1 MGGLS
6 SPPPGRVDLQE
17 TEAVTGNETR
27 RQFLEYFHQ
36 RGHRIVRSSSLV
48 PADDP
53 TLLFTNA
60 GMNQFKDV
68 FLGREKRDYL
78 RATTSQKC
86 VRAGGKHNDFENV
99 GKTDRHHTFFEMLGN
114 FSFGDYFKSE
124 AIRLAWK
131 LVTGVYGLDP
141 EQLWIT
147 VYRDDDEAHRI
158 WNREVGV
165 GSDRI
170 FRLGEK
176 DNFWAM
182 GDTGPCGPCSE
193 IHFDQGPADC
203 EAGYTKC
210 SFPCECGRFV
220 EIWNL
225 VFMEFDRQSSG
236 KLVPLPKPSVDTGM
250 GLERM
255 TAVLQ
260 GKRSNYDTDL
270 LKPLTRY
277 AAEIAGRDYGSDKAA
292 DVSMRVIADH
302 ARATAFLVS
311 DGVVPSNDGRGYVL
325 RKIMRRAIRHGRL
338 IGIEDEFLHRMGDR
352 VADLMQDAYPEL
364 VSTRDYVSRVVR
376 HEEQRF
382 SSTLRI
388 ALDQLSDVLARLEP
402 SGSHRGRLPGEV
414 MFKFYDTYGLPL
426 DLMQEIA
433 DENGLILDQEGFDR
447 RLTAQRERGR
457 ASWKETATAAGSAPP
472 PTAEKTRFLGYT
484 RLGADQST
492 VMGILVEGTQT
503 DSLPAGKAGEVFL
516 DQTPFYAETG
526 GQVGDTGVLQGAE
539 AEAVVQDTYPA
550 PPGYSAHRVRCARG
564 GLRVGDRVEARVDGR
579 RRDSIR
585 KNHTATHLL
594 HAALRQ
600 LVGFHVKQSGSL
612 VAPDRLRFDFT
623 HYAALSPEDL
633 IEVEDLV
640 NRKVMDNLSVTTLV
654 QDLNQ
659 AVSEGAMAL
668 FGEKYGEQ
676 VRVVSVNGFSKEL
689 CGGTHVSRTGDI
701 GLFKIVSESGIA
713 AGVRRIEAITGA
725 GALRRFREDE
735 ALLSQLEGLFKGTR
749 PELAG
754 SVRRVQASVRSLE
767 KELQETRYRLARD
780 RVGQLLHSAR
790 SVNDVKVLTSVVDR
804 LDKAA
809 LRNLADELRSRIGRG
824 VVVLATADSVKVS
837 LVAAITSDLTPRL
850 HAGRMVKE
858 IAAVV
863 GGGGGGRPDLAE
875 AGGRDPSKLN
885 LALAAVAGYVE
896 KHVQGSET

>member
-1 MGGLS
+1 MGGLINPS
-6 SPPPGRVDLQE
+6 AGKVDVQE
-17 TEAVTGNETR
+17 TEVVTGNETR
-27 RQFLEYFHQ
+27 RQFLEFFHQ

-68 FLGREKRDYL
+68 FLGREARDYL
-78 RATTSQKC
+78 RATTAQKC

-124 AIRLAWK
+124 AIPLAWE
-131 LVTGVYGLDP
+131 LVTEVYGLDP

-158 WNREVGV
+158 WNRGVGV
-165 GSDRI
+165 GSHRI

-193 IHFDQGPADC
+193 IHFDQGPAAGC

-277 AAEIAGRDYGSDKAA
+277 AAEISGRDYGSHKAA

-338 IGIEDEFLHRMGDR
+338 IGIEDEFLHRMADR

-364 VSTRDYVSRVVR
+364 ASTREYVSRVVL

-388 ALDQLSDVLARLEP
+388 ALDQLSDVLDRLEP
-402 SGSHRGRLPGEV
+402 SGSRQDRLPGEV

-433 DENGLILDQEGFDR
+433 DENGLILDEEGFNR

-484 RLGADQST
+484 QLETEEAIIRS
-492 VMGILVEGTQT
+492 ILIQGKQT
-503 DSLPAGKAGEVFL
+503 TLLPAGKVGEVFL
-516 DQTPFYAETG
+516 DRTPFYAETG
-526 GQVGDTGVLQGAE
+526 GQVGDAGVLQGGE
-539 AEAVVQDTYPA
+539 TQGVVQDTYPA
-550 PPGYSAHRVRCARG
+550 PPGYSAHLVRCARG
-564 GLRVGDRVEARVDGR
+564 ALQVGDRVEARVDGT

-633 IEVEDLV
+633 IEIEDLV
-640 NRKVMDNLSVTTLV
+640 NRKVMENLPVSTLV

-701 GLFKIVSESGIA
+701 GLFKIVGESGIA
-713 AGVRRIEAITGA
+713 AGVRRIEAITGT

-735 ALLSQLEGLFKGTR
+735 ELLGQLEGLSKGTR
-749 PELAG
+749 PELVG
-754 SVRRVQASVRSLE
+754 SVRRYQASIRSLE
-767 KELQETRYRLARD
+767 KELQEMRYRLAQD

-790 SVNDVKVLTSVVDR
+790 SVHGVKVLTSVVDR
-804 LDKAA
+804 LDNAS
-809 LRNLADELRSRIGRG
+809 LRNLADELKSRIGRG
-824 VVVLATADSVKVS
+824 VVVLATSGSGKVS
-837 LVAAITSDLTPRL
+837 LVAAITSDLTSRL

-858 IAAVV
+858 IASMV

-875 AGGRDPSKLN
+875 AGGRDPSKLP
-885 LALAAVAGYVE
+885 LALEAVAAYVE
-896 KHVQGSET
+896 KHVQGVG

>member
-1 MGGLS
+1 M
-6 SPPPGRVDLQE
+6 
-17 TEAVTGNETR
+17 TGTETR
-27 RQFLEYFHQ
+27 RKFLEFFQQ
-36 RGHRIVRSSSLV
+36 RGHRIVKSSSLV
-48 PADDP
+48 PAGDP

-99 GKTDRHHTFFEMLGN
+99 GKTARHHTFFEMLGN

-124 AIRLAWK
+124 AIPLAWE
-131 LVTGVYGLDP
+131 LVTEVYGLKP

-147 VYRDDDEAHRI
+147 VYRDDDDAHRI
-158 WNREVGV
+158 WNREIRIPA
-165 GSDRI
+165 DRI

-193 IHFDQGPADC
+193 IHFDQGPAGS
-203 EAGYTKC
+203 EAGHTQC

-236 KLVPLPKPSVDTGM
+236 QLVPLPKPSVDTGM

-260 GKRSNYDTDL
+260 GKYSNYDTDL
-270 LKPLTRY
+270 LKPLTQF
-277 AAEIAGRDYGSDKAA
+277 AAEIAGRDYGDDRAA

-311 DGVVPSNDGRGYVL
+311 DGVVPDNDGRGYVL
-325 RKIMRRAIRHGRL
+325 RKIMRRGIRHGRL
-338 IGIEDEFLHRMGDR
+338 IGIQDEFLHRMADR

-364 VSTRDYVSRVVR
+364 ASTRDYVSRVVR

-388 ALDQLSDVLARLEP
+388 ALDHLGDVLTRLEP
-402 SGSHRGRLPGEV
+402 SGGRPGRLPGDV

-433 DENGLILDQEGFDR
+433 DENGLILDEEGFNR

-472 PTAEKTRFLGYT
+472 PTAKKTRFLGYT
-484 RLGADQST
+484 RLGTDQST
-492 VMGILVEGTQT
+492 VTGILIEGKQT
-503 DSLPAGKAGEVFL
+503 DWLQAGEVGEIFL

-550 PPGYSAHRVRCARG
+550 PPGYSAHRVRCAG
-564 GLRVGDRVEARVDGR
+564 GALRVGERVEAKVDPI

-594 HAALRQ
+594 HAALHR
-600 LVGFHVKQSGSL
+600 LVGFHVKQAGSL

-633 IEVEDLV
+633 IEIEDLV

-654 QDLNQ
+654 QELSQ

-668 FGEKYGEQ
+668 FGEKYGER
-676 VRVVSVNGFSKEL
+676 VRVVSVDGFSKEL

-713 AGVRRIEAITGA
+713 AGVRRIEAITGT

-749 PELAG
+749 PELVG
-754 SVRRVQASVRSLE
+754 SVRKYQASIRSLE
-767 KELQETRYRLARD
+767 KELQAMRYRLAQD
-780 RVGQLLHSAR
+780 RTGQLLHTAKN
-790 SVNDVKVLTSVVDR
+790 VNDIKVLTSVVDQ
-804 LDKAA
+804 LDNAS
-809 LRNLADELRSRIGRG
+809 LRNLADELKSRIGRG
-824 VVVLATADSVKVS
+824 VVVLATSGSGKVS

-858 IAAVV
+858 IASVV

-875 AGGRDPSKLN
+875 AGGRDPSKLP
-885 LALAAVAGYVE
+885 LALEAVADYVE
-896 KHVQGSET
+896 RHVQGAG

>member
-1 MGGLS
+1 MGGLR
-6 SPPPGRVDLQE
+6 PPPPIPIELLE
-17 TEAVTGNETR
+17 TEAVTGNDTR

-48 PADDP
+48 PAGDP

-68 FLGREKRDYL
+68 FLGQEKRDYL

-99 GKTDRHHTFFEMLGN
+99 GKTARHHTFFEMLGN

-124 AIRLAWK
+124 AIPLAWE
-131 LVTGVYGLDP
+131 LVTEVYGLQP

-147 VYRDDDEAHRI
+147 VYRDDDDAHRI
-158 WNREVGV
+158 WNRDVGV

-193 IHFDQGPADC
+193 IHYDQGPAGS
-203 EAGYTKC
+203 EAGHSQC

-236 KLVPLPKPSVDTGM
+236 QLVPLPKPSVDTGM

-260 GKRSNYDTDL
+260 GKHSNYDTDL

-277 AAEIAGRDYGSDKAA
+277 AAEISGRDYGSDKAA

-311 DGVVPSNDGRGYVL
+311 DGVTPDNDGRGYVL

-338 IGIEDEFLHRMGDR
+338 IGIEDEFLHRMADR

-364 VSTRDYVSRVVR
+364 ASTRDYVSRVVR

-388 ALDQLSDVLARLEP
+388 ALDQLGEVLARLEP

-433 DENGLILDQEGFDR
+433 DENGLILDEEGFNR

-457 ASWKETATAAGSAPP
+457 ASWKETAAAAGSAPP
-472 PTAEKTRFLGYT
+472 PTAGKTRFLGYS
-484 RLGADQST
+484 RLDTAEAIIQ
-492 VMGILVEGTQT
+492 GILIQGRQT
-503 DSLPAGKAGEVFL
+503 DSLPCAEVGEIFL

-526 GQVGDTGVLQGAE
+526 GQVGDTGVLRGAE
-539 AEAVVQDTYPA
+539 SEAVVQDTYPA
-550 PPGYSAHRVRCARG
+550 PAGYSAHRVRCARG
-564 GLRVGDRVEARVDGR
+564 ALQVGDRVEARVEGT

-633 IEVEDLV
+633 IEIEDLV
-640 NRKVMDNLSVTTLV
+640 NRKVMDNLAVTTRV

-689 CGGTHVSRTGDI
+689 CGGTHVNRTGDI

-735 ALLSQLEGLFKGTR
+735 DLLSRLEGLFKGTR
-749 PELAG
+749 PELEG
-754 SVRRVQASVRSLE
+754 SVRRAQASIRSLE
-767 KELQETRYRLARD
+767 KELQETRYRLAQD
-780 RVGQLLHSAR
+780 RAGQLLHSAR
-790 SVNDVKVLTSVVDR
+790 SVNDFKVLTAVVDR
-804 LDKAA
+804 LDKAS
-809 LRNLADELRSRIGRG
+809 LRNLADELKSRIGRG
-824 VVVLATADSVKVS
+824 VVVLATSEAGKVS
-837 LVAAITSDLTPRL
+837 LVAAITSDLTPPL

-858 IAAVV
+858 IAALV

-875 AGGRDPSKLN
+875 AGGKDPSKLS
-885 LALAAVAGYVE
+885 LALEAVAGYVAR
-896 KHVQGSET
+896 HVEGAG

>member
-1 MGGLS
+1 M
-6 SPPPGRVDLQE
+6 
-17 TEAVTGNETR
+17 TGTETR
-27 RQFLEYFHQ
+27 RKFLEYFQQ

-48 PADDP
+48 PAGDP

-99 GKTDRHHTFFEMLGN
+99 GKTARHHTFFEMLGN

-124 AIRLAWK
+124 AIPLAWE
-131 LVTGVYGLDP
+131 LVTEVYGLKP

-147 VYRDDDEAHRI
+147 VYRDDDDAHRI
-158 WNREVGV
+158 WNREIGV
-165 GSDRI
+165 PGDRI

-193 IHFDQGPADC
+193 IHFDQGPAGS
-203 EAGYTKC
+203 EAGHTQC

-236 KLVPLPKPSVDTGM
+236 QLVRLPKPSVDTGM

-260 GKRSNYDTDL
+260 GKYSNYDTDL
-270 LKPLTRY
+270 LKPLTQF
-277 AAEIAGRDYGSDKAA
+277 AAEIAGRDYGNDRAA

-311 DGVVPSNDGRGYVL
+311 DGVVPDNDGRGYVL
-325 RKIMRRAIRHGRL
+325 RKIMRRGIRHGRL
-338 IGIEDEFLHRMGDR
+338 IGIQDEFLHRMADR

-364 VSTRDYVSRVVR
+364 ASTRDYVSRVVR
-376 HEEQRF
+376 TEEQRF

-388 ALDQLSDVLARLEP
+388 ALDQLGDVLSRLES
-402 SGSHRGRLPGEV
+402 SGGRPRRLPGTV

-433 DENGLILDQEGFDR
+433 DENGLILDEEGFNR

-484 RLGADQST
+484 RLGTDQST
-492 VMGILVEGTQT
+492 VMGILIEGKQT
-503 DSLPAGKAGEVFL
+503 DSLPAGKVGEIFL

-526 GQVGDTGVLQGAE
+526 GQVGDTGVLQGVE

-550 PPGYSAHRVRCARG
+550 PLGYSAHRVSCSRG
-564 GLRVGDRVEARVDGR
+564 ALRVGERVEARVDAIR
-579 RRDSIR
+579 RHSIR

-594 HAALRQ
+594 HAALHQ

-623 HYAALSPEDL
+623 HYTALSPEDL
-633 IEVEDLV
+633 IEIEDLV

-654 QDLNQ
+654 QELNQ

-668 FGEKYGEQ
+668 FGEKYGDR
-676 VRVVSVNGFSKEL
+676 VRVVSVDGFSKEL

-701 GLFKIVSESGIA
+701 GLFKIVSESGVA
-713 AGVRRIEAITGA
+713 AGVRRIEAITGT

-749 PELAG
+749 PELVG
-754 SVRRVQASVRSLE
+754 SVRRYQASIRSLE
-767 KELQETRYRLARD
+767 KELQAMRYRLAQD
-780 RVGQLLHSAR
+780 RVGQLLHTAKR
-790 SVNDVKVLTSVVDR
+790 VNDIKVLTSVVDQ
-804 LDKAA
+804 LDNAS
-809 LRNLADELRSRIGRG
+809 LRNLADELKSRIGRG
-824 VVVLATADSVKVS
+824 VVVLATSGSGKVS
-837 LVAAITSDLTPRL
+837 LVAAITSDLTSRL

-858 IAAVV
+858 IASVV
-863 GGGGGGRPDLAE
+863 GGGGGGRPGLAE
-875 AGGRDPSKLN
+875 AGGKDPSKLP
-885 LALAAVAGYVE
+885 LALEAVAGYVE
-896 KHVQGSET
+896 RHIQGAG

>member
-1 MGGLS
+1 M
-6 SPPPGRVDLQE
+6 
-17 TEAVTGNETR
+17 TGNDTR

-36 RGHRIVRSSSLV
+36 RGHHVVRSSSLV

-99 GKTDRHHTFFEMLGN
+99 GKTARHHTFFEMLGN

-124 AIRLAWK
+124 AIPLAWE
-131 LVTGVYGLDP
+131 LVTGIYGLEP

-147 VYRDDDEAHRI
+147 VYRDDDDAHRI
-158 WNREVGV
+158 WNRDVGV
-165 GSDRI
+165 PSDRI

-193 IHFDQGPADC
+193 IHFDQGPAGS
-203 EAGYTKC
+203 EAGHSQC
-210 SFPCECGRFV
+210 RFPCECGRFV

-236 KLVPLPKPSVDTGM
+236 RLVPLPKPSVDTGM

-260 GKRSNYDTDL
+260 GRHSNYDTDL
-270 LKPLTRY
+270 LNPLTQY
-277 AAEIAGRDYGSDKAA
+277 AAEISGREYGSDKAA

-311 DGVVPSNDGRGYVL
+311 DGVAPSNDGRGYVL

-352 VADLMQDAYPEL
+352 VVDLMQDAYPEL

-388 ALDQLSDVLARLEP
+388 ALDQLSEVLARLEP

-433 DENGLILDQEGFDR
+433 DENGLILDEEGFNR

-484 RLGADQST
+484 RLVTDQST

-503 DSLPAGKAGEVFL
+503 DSLPAGKVGEVFL

-526 GQVGDTGVLQGAE
+526 GQVGDTGVLQGPE
-539 AEAVVQDTYPA
+539 SEAVVQDTYPA
-550 PPGYSAHRVRCARG
+550 PPGYSAHRARCARG

-640 NRKVMDNLSVTTLV
+640 NRRVMDNLSVTTLV

-659 AVSEGAMAL
+659 AVSEGAVAL

-735 ALLSQLEGLFKGTR
+735 VLLSQLEGLFKGTR
-749 PELAG
+749 PELVG
-754 SVRRVQASVRSLE
+754 SVRRVQASIRSLE
-767 KELQETRYRLARD
+767 KELQETRYRLAQD
-780 RVGQLLHSAR
+780 RVGQLLHSAG

-804 LDKAA
+804 LDKAS
-809 LRNLADELRSRIGRG
+809 LRNLADELKSRIGRG
-824 VVVLATADSVKVS
+824 VVVLATSDSGKVS

-875 AGGRDPSKLN
+875 AGGKDPSKLP
-885 LALAAVAGYVE
+885 LALEAVAGYVDR
-896 KHVQGSET
+896 HVQGTG

>member
-1 MGGLS
+1 M
-6 SPPPGRVDLQE
+6 
-17 TEAVTGNETR
+17 TGNDTR
-27 RQFLEYFHQ
+27 RQFLEYFRQ
-36 RGHRIVRSSSLV
+36 RGHRIVRGSSLV

-68 FLGREKRDYL
+68 FLGRESRDYL

-99 GKTDRHHTFFEMLGN
+99 GKTARHHTFFEMLGN
-114 FSFGDYFKSE
+114 FSFGDYFKSQ
-124 AIRLAWK
+124 AIPLAWE
-131 LVTGVYGLDP
+131 LVTGIYGLKP
-141 EQLWIT
+141 EHLWIT
-147 VYRDDDEAHRI
+147 VFQDDDEAHRI

-193 IHFDQGPADC
+193 IHFDQGPAGS
-203 EAGYTKC
+203 EAGHSQC

-236 KLVPLPKPSVDTGM
+236 QLVPLPKPSVDTGM

-260 GKRSNYDTDL
+260 GKHSNYDTDL
-270 LKPLTRY
+270 LEPLTQY
-277 AAEIAGRDYGSDKAA
+277 AAEISGRNYGSHKAG

-338 IGIEDEFLHRMGDR
+338 IGIEDEFLHRMADR
-352 VADLMQDAYPEL
+352 VTDLMQEAYPEL
-364 VSTRDYVSRVVR
+364 TSTREYVSRVVR

-388 ALDQLSDVLARLEP
+388 ALDQLSDVLDRLEP
-402 SGSHRGRLPGEV
+402 SGTHRGRLPGEV

-433 DENGLILDQEGFDR
+433 DENGLILDEEGFNR

-457 ASWKETATAAGSAPP
+457 ASWKETAADAGSVPP

-484 RLGADQST
+484 QLDTDEAIIK
-492 VMGILVEGTQT
+492 GILIQGEQT
-503 DSLPAGKAGEVFL
+503 ALLPAGKVGEVFL
-516 DQTPFYAETG
+516 DRTPFYAETG
-526 GQVGDTGVLQGAE
+526 GQVGDAGVLQGGE
-539 AEAVVQDTYPA
+539 AEAVVQDTYPS

-564 GLRVGDRVEARVDGR
+564 TLQVGDRVEARVDGI

-633 IEVEDLV
+633 IEIEDLV
-640 NRKVMDNLSVTTLV
+640 NRKVMDNLPVTTLV
-654 QDLNQ
+654 QDLSQ

-676 VRVVSVNGFSKEL
+676 VRVVSVDGFSKEL

-713 AGVRRIEAITGA
+713 AGVRRIEAITGS

-735 ALLSQLEGLFKGTR
+735 ELLSQLEGLSKGTR
-749 PELAG
+749 PELVG
-754 SVRRVQASVRSLE
+754 SVRRYQASIRSLE
-767 KELQETRYRLARD
+767 KELQEMRYRLAQD
-780 RVGQLLHSAR
+780 RVGQLLHTAR

-804 LDKAA
+804 LDNAS
-809 LRNLADELRSRIGRG
+809 LRNLADELKSRIGRG
-824 VVVLATADSVKVS
+824 VVVLATSGSGKVS
-837 LVAAITSDLTPRL
+837 LVAAITPDLTSRL

-858 IAAVV
+858 IATVV

-875 AGGRDPSKLN
+875 AGGKDPGK
-885 LALAAVAGYVE
+885 LALALEAVAAYVE
-896 KHVQGSET
+896 RHV

>member
-1 MGGLS
+1 M
-6 SPPPGRVDLQE
+6 
-17 TEAVTGNETR
+17 TGNDIR

-48 PADDP
+48 PAGDP

-68 FLGREKRDYL
+68 FLGQEKRDYL

-99 GKTDRHHTFFEMLGN
+99 GKTLRHHTFFEMLGN

-124 AIRLAWK
+124 AIPLAWQ
-131 LVTGVYGLDP
+131 LVTEIYGLEP

-147 VYRDDDEAHRI
+147 VYRDDDDAHRI
-158 WNREVGV
+158 WNRDVGV

-193 IHFDQGPADC
+193 IHFDQGPAGSEC
-203 EAGYTKC
+203 RHSPC
-210 SFPCECGRFV
+210 RFPCECGRFV

-236 KLVPLPKPSVDTGM
+236 QLVPLPKPSVDTGM

-260 GKRSNYDTDL
+260 GKHSNYDTDL
-270 LKPLTRY
+270 LKPLTQY
-277 AAEIAGRDYGSDKAA
+277 AAEISGRDYGSDKAA

-311 DGVVPSNDGRGYVL
+311 DGVAPDNDGRGYVL

-338 IGIEDEFLHRMGDR
+338 IGIEDEFLHRMAGR

-364 VSTRDYVSRVVR
+364 ASTRDYVSRVVR

-388 ALDQLSDVLARLEP
+388 ALDQLSDVLDRLEP
-402 SGSHRGRLPGEV
+402 SGSQRGKLPGEV

-433 DENGLILDQEGFDR
+433 DESGLILDEEDFNR

-457 ASWKETATAAGSAPP
+457 ASWKETAAAAGSAPP

-484 RLGADQST
+484 RLDTGEAIIQ
-492 VMGILVEGTQT
+492 GILIQGRQT
-503 DSLPAGKAGEVFL
+503 DSLPAGKVGEIFL

-564 GLRVGDRVEARVDGR
+564 ALRVGDRVEARVEGT

-600 LVGFHVKQSGSL
+600 RVGFHVKQSGSL

-633 IEVEDLV
+633 VEIEDLV

-654 QDLNQ
+654 QDLSQ

-676 VRVVSVNGFSKEL
+676 VRVVSVDGFSKEL
-689 CGGTHVSRTGDI
+689 CGGTHVTRTGAI

-735 ALLSQLEGLFKGTR
+735 VLLSRLEGLFKGTR
-749 PELAG
+749 PELVG
-754 SVRRVQASVRSLE
+754 SVRRVQASIRSLE
-767 KELQETRYRLARD
+767 KELQEMRYRLAQE
-780 RVGQLLHSAR
+780 RVGQQLGSAG
-790 SVNDVKVLTSVVDR
+790 SVNDVKVVTAVVDR
-804 LDKAA
+804 LDKAS
-809 LRNLADELRSRIGRG
+809 LRNLADELKSRIGRG
-824 VVVLATADSVKVS
+824 VVVLATSDSGKVS

-875 AGGRDPSKLN
+875 AGGRDPSKLP
-885 LALAAVAGYVE
+885 LALEAVAGYVE
-896 KHVQGSET
+896 RHVEGAG

>member
-1 MGGLS
+1 M
-6 SPPPGRVDLQE
+6 
-17 TEAVTGNETR
+17 TGNETR
-27 RQFLEYFHQ
+27 RKFLEYFHQ
-36 RGHRIVRSSSLV
+36 RGHRIVKSSSLV

-68 FLGREKRDYL
+68 FLGRETRDYL

-99 GKTDRHHTFFEMLGN
+99 GKTARHHTFFEMLGN
-114 FSFGDYFKSE
+114 FSFGDYFKSQ
-124 AIRLAWK
+124 AIPLAWE
-131 LVTGVYGLDP
+131 LVTGIYGLKP
-141 EQLWIT
+141 EHLWIT
-147 VYRDDDEAHRI
+147 VFQDDDEAHRI

-193 IHFDQGPADC
+193 IHFDQGPAGS
-203 EAGYTKC
+203 EAGHSQC

-236 KLVPLPKPSVDTGM
+236 QLVPLPKPSVDTGM

-260 GKRSNYDTDL
+260 GKHSNYDTDL
-270 LKPLTRY
+270 LEPLTQY
-277 AAEIAGRDYGSDKAA
+277 AAEISGRNYGSHKAG

-338 IGIEDEFLHRMGDR
+338 IGIEDEFLHRMADR
-352 VADLMQDAYPEL
+352 VTDLMQEAYPEL
-364 VSTRDYVSRVVR
+364 TSTREYVSRVVR

-388 ALDQLSDVLARLEP
+388 ALDQLSDVLDRLEP
-402 SGSHRGRLPGEV
+402 SGTHRGRLPGEV

-433 DENGLILDQEGFDR
+433 DENGLILDEEGFNR

-457 ASWKETATAAGSAPP
+457 ASWKETAADAGSVPP

-484 RLGADQST
+484 QLDTDEAIIK
-492 VMGILVEGTQT
+492 GILIQGEQT
-503 DSLPAGKAGEVFL
+503 ALLPAGKVGEVFL
-516 DQTPFYAETG
+516 DRTPFYAETG
-526 GQVGDTGVLQGAE
+526 GQVGDAGVLQGGE
-539 AEAVVQDTYPA
+539 AEAVVQDTYPS

-564 GLRVGDRVEARVDGR
+564 TLQVGDRVEARVDGI

-623 HYAALSPEDL
+623 HYAALTPEDL
-633 IEVEDLV
+633 IEIEDLV
-640 NRKVMDNLSVTTLV
+640 NGKVMDNLPVTTLV
-654 QDLNQ
+654 QDLNE

-668 FGEKYGEQ
+668 FGEKYGER

-713 AGVRRIEAITGA
+713 AGVRRIEAITGT

-735 ALLSQLEGLFKGTR
+735 VLLSQLEGLSKGTR
-749 PELAG
+749 PELVG
-754 SVRRVQASVRSLE
+754 SVRRYQASIRSLE
-767 KELQETRYRLARD
+767 KELQEMRYRLAQD

-790 SVNDVKVLTSVVDR
+790 SVNDVKVLTSVVDQ
-804 LDKAA
+804 LDNAS

-824 VVVLATADSVKVS
+824 VVVLATTGSGKVS
-837 LVAAITSDLTPRL
+837 LVAAITSDLTSRL

-858 IAAVV
+858 IASVV

-875 AGGRDPSKLN
+875 AGGKDPSKLP
-885 LALAAVAGYVE
+885 LALEAVAGYVE
-896 KHVQGSET
+896 KHVEIAG

>member
-1 MGGLS
+1 M
-6 SPPPGRVDLQE
+6 
-17 TEAVTGNETR
+17 TGNDTR
-27 RQFLEYFHQ
+27 RKFLEYFHQ
-36 RGHRIVRSSSLV
+36 RGHRIVNSSSLV

-68 FLGREKRDYL
+68 FLGRERRDYL

-99 GKTDRHHTFFEMLGN
+99 GKTARHHTFFEMLGN

-124 AIRLAWK
+124 AIPLAWE
-131 LVTGVYGLDP
+131 LVTGVYGLKP

-147 VYRDDDEAHRI
+147 VYRDDDDAHRI

-165 GSDRI
+165 PAGRI

-193 IHFDQGPADC
+193 IHFDQGPAGS
-203 EAGYTKC
+203 EAGHSQC
-210 SFPCECGRFV
+210 RFPCECGRFV

-225 VFMEFDRQSSG
+225 VFMEFDRQNSG
-236 KLVPLPKPSVDTGM
+236 QLVPLPKPSVDTGM

-260 GKRSNYDTDL
+260 GKHSNYDTDL
-270 LKPLTRY
+270 LKPLTLY
-277 AAEIAGRDYGSDKAA
+277 AAEIAGRDYGNHKAA

-302 ARATAFLVS
+302 ARAAAFLVS

-325 RKIMRRAIRHGRL
+325 RKIMRRAIRHGKL
-338 IGIEDEFLHRMGDR
+338 IGIEDEFLHRMADR
-352 VADLMQDAYPEL
+352 VADLMQETYPEL
-364 VSTRDYVSRVVR
+364 ASTREYVSRVVC

-388 ALDQLSDVLARLEP
+388 ALDQLSEVLARLGP
-402 SGSHRGRLPGEV
+402 SGSQPGRLPGEV

-433 DENGLILDQEGFDR
+433 DENRLVLDEEGFKR
-447 RLTAQRERGR
+447 RLTAQRKRGR
-457 ASWKETATAAGSAPP
+457 ASWKETATATGSSAP
-472 PTAEKTRFLGYT
+472 PTAEKTRFLGYS
-484 RLGADQST
+484 RLGTDQAT
-492 VMGILVEGTQT
+492 IMGIRIQGRQATL
-503 DSLPAGKAGEVFL
+503 LPAGNVGEVFL

-526 GQVGDTGVLQGAE
+526 GQVGDTGVLQGVE
-539 AEAVVQDTYPA
+539 AEAVVQDTFPA
-550 PPGYSAHRVRCARG
+550 HPGYSAHRVRCARG
-564 GLRVGDRVEARVDGR
+564 ALRVGDTVQARVDAA

-633 IEVEDLV
+633 IEIEDLV
-640 NRKVMDNLSVTTLV
+640 NRKVMDNLPVTTLV

-668 FGEKYGEQ
+668 FGEKYREQ
-676 VRVVSVNGFSKEL
+676 VRVVSVDGFSKEL

-713 AGVRRIEAITGA
+713 AGVRRIEAITGR
-725 GALRRFREDE
+725 GALLRFREDE
-735 ALLSQLEGLFKGTR
+735 ALLSQLEGLSKGTR
-749 PELAG
+749 PELVG
-754 SVRRVQASVRSLE
+754 SVRKYQTSIRSLE
-767 KELQETRYRLARD
+767 KELQEMRYRLAQD
-780 RVGQLLHSAR
+780 RVGQLLHAAR
-790 SVNDVKVLTSVVDR
+790 RVNDVRVLTSVVDR
-804 LDKAA
+804 LDKAS
-809 LRNLADELRSRIGRG
+809 LRNLADELKSRIGRG
-824 VVVLATADSVKVS
+824 VVVLATSDPDRVS
-837 LVAAITSDLTPRL
+837 LVAAITSNLTPGL
-850 HAGRMVKE
+850 HAGKMVKE
-858 IAAVV
+858 IASLV
-863 GGGGGGRPDLAE
+863 GGGGGGRPDMAE
-875 AGGRDPSKLN
+875 AGGKDPSKLP
-885 LALAAVAGYVE
+885 LALEAVASYVE
-896 KHVQGSET
+896 KHVPGPD

>member
-1 MGGLS
+1 M
-6 SPPPGRVDLQE
+6 
-17 TEAVTGNETR
+17 TGNDTR
-27 RQFLEYFHQ
+27 RKFLEYFHQ
-36 RGHRIVRSSSLV
+36 RGHRIVKSSSLV

-68 FLGREKRDYL
+68 FLGRERRDYL

-99 GKTDRHHTFFEMLGN
+99 GKTARHHTFFEMLGN
-114 FSFGDYFKSE
+114 FSFGDYFKAD
-124 AIRLAWK
+124 AIPLAWE
-131 LVTGVYGLDP
+131 LVTGVYGLNP

-147 VYRDDDEAHRI
+147 VYRDDDDAHRI

-165 GSDRI
+165 PAGRI

-193 IHFDQGPADC
+193 IHFDQGPAGS
-203 EAGYTKC
+203 EAGHSQC
-210 SFPCECGRFV
+210 RFPCECGRFV
-220 EIWNL
+220 EVWNL

-236 KLVPLPKPSVDTGM
+236 QLVPLPKPSVDTGM

-260 GKRSNYDTDL
+260 GKHSNYDTDL
-270 LKPLTRY
+270 LKPLTLY
-277 AAEIAGRDYGSDKAA
+277 AAEISGRDYGGDKAA

-302 ARATAFLVS
+302 ARAAAFLVS

-325 RKIMRRAIRHGRL
+325 RKIMRRAIRHGKL
-338 IGIEDEFLHRMGDR
+338 IGIEDEFLHRMADR
-352 VADLMQDAYPEL
+352 VADLMQGAYPEL
-364 VSTRDYVSRVVR
+364 TSTREYVSRVVR

-388 ALDQLSDVLARLEP
+388 ALDQLSEVLGRLGP
-402 SGSHRGRLPGEV
+402 SGNQPGRLPGEV

-433 DENGLILDQEGFDR
+433 DENRLVLDEAGFKR

-457 ASWKETATAAGSAPP
+457 ASWKETATATGSAPP
-472 PTAEKTRFLGYT
+472 PTAEKTRFLGYS
-484 RLGADQST
+484 RLGADQAT
-492 VMGILVEGTQT
+492 IMGIRIQGKQT
-503 DSLPAGKAGEVFL
+503 TLLPAGSEGEVFL

-526 GQVGDTGVLQGAE
+526 GQVGDTGVLQGVG
-539 AEAVVQDTYPA
+539 AEAVVRDTYPA
-550 PPGYSAHRVRCARG
+550 HPGYSAHLVRCARG
-564 GLRVGDRVEARVDGR
+564 ALRMGDRVQARVDAA

-600 LVGFHVKQSGSL
+600 RVGFHVKQSGSL

-623 HYAALSPEDL
+623 HYAALSPADL
-633 IEVEDLV
+633 IEIEDLV
-640 NRKVMDNLSVTTLV
+640 NRKVMDNLPVTTLV

-676 VRVVSVNGFSKEL
+676 VRVVSVDGFSKEL

-713 AGVRRIEAITGA
+713 AGVRRIEAITGR
-725 GALRRFREDE
+725 GALLRFREDE
-735 ALLSQLEGLFKGTR
+735 ALLSQLEGLSKGTR
-749 PELAG
+749 PELVG
-754 SVRRVQASVRSLE
+754 SVRKYQTSIRSLE
-767 KELQETRYRLARD
+767 KELQDMRYRVAQD
-780 RVGQLLHSAR
+780 RVGQLLHAAR
-790 SVNDVKVLTSVVDR
+790 RVNDVRVLTSVVDQ
-804 LDKAA
+804 LDKAS
-809 LRNLADELRSRIGRG
+809 LRNLADELKSRIGRG
-824 VVVLATADSVKVS
+824 VVVLATSDPDRVS
-837 LVAAITSDLTPRL
+837 LVAAITSNLTPGL
-850 HAGRMVKE
+850 HAGKMVKE
-858 IAAVV
+858 IASLF
-863 GGGGGGRPDLAE
+863 GGGGGGRPDMAE
-875 AGGRDPSKLN
+875 AGGKDPSKLP
-885 LALAAVAGYVE
+885 LALEAVASYVE
-896 KHVQGSET
+896 KHVPGRD

>member
-1 MGGLS
+1 M
-6 SPPPGRVDLQE
+6 
-17 TEAVTGNETR
+17 TGNETR

-99 GKTDRHHTFFEMLGN
+99 GKTARHHTFFEMLGN

-124 AIRLAWK
+124 AIPLAWE

-158 WNREVGV
+158 WNRDVGV

-193 IHFDQGPADC
+193 IHFDQGPAGC

-236 KLVPLPKPSVDTGM
+236 ELVPLPKPSVDTGM

-270 LKPLTRY
+270 LKPLTQY

-302 ARATAFLVS
+302 ARASAFLVS

-364 VSTRDYVSRVVR
+364 ASTREYVSRVVR

-388 ALDQLSDVLARLEP
+388 ALDQLSDVLDRLEP

-433 DENGLILDQEGFDR
+433 DENGLILDEEGFNR

-457 ASWKETATAAGSAPP
+457 ASWKETATAADSAPP

-484 RLGADQST
+484 RLGTDRST

-640 NRKVMDNLSVTTLV
+640 NRKVMDNLSVTTRV

-735 ALLSQLEGLFKGTR
+735 ALLNQLEGLFKGTR
-749 PELAG
+749 PELVG
-754 SVRRVQASVRSLE
+754 SVRRVQASIRSLE
-767 KELQETRYRLARD
+767 KELQETRYRLAQD

-790 SVNDVKVLTSVVDR
+790 SVNGVKVLTSVVDR

-837 LVAAITSDLTPRL
+837 LVAAIASDLTPRL

-863 GGGGGGRPDLAE
+863 SGGGGGRPDLAE
-875 AGGRDPSKLN
+875 AGGRDPSKLT
-885 LALAAVAGYVE
+885 LALEAVAGYVE
-896 KHVQGSET
+896 KHVQGSETSSAPSPRDGTDPSRVKPR

>member
-1 MGGLS
+1 M
-6 SPPPGRVDLQE
+6 
-17 TEAVTGNETR
+17 TGNDTR
-27 RQFLEYFHQ
+27 RQFLEYFHR
-36 RGHRIVRSSSLV
+36 RGHRIVSSSSLV
-48 PADDP
+48 PAGDP

-99 GKTDRHHTFFEMLGN
+99 GKTARHHTFFEMLGN

-124 AIRLAWK
+124 AIPLAWE
-131 LVTGVYGLDP
+131 LVTGVYGLNP

-147 VYRDDDEAHRI
+147 VYLDDDDAHRI

-193 IHFDQGPADC
+193 IHFDQGPAGS
-203 EAGYTKC
+203 EAGHSQC

-236 KLVPLPKPSVDTGM
+236 QLVPLPKPSVDTGM

-260 GKRSNYDTDL
+260 GRHSNYDTDL
-270 LKPLTRY
+270 LKPLTQY
-277 AAEIAGRDYGSDKAA
+277 AAEISGRDYGSDKAA

-302 ARATAFLVS
+302 ARAAAFLVS
-311 DGVVPSNDGRGYVL
+311 DGVVPDNDGRGYVL

-338 IGIEDEFLHRMGDR
+338 IGIEDAFLHRMADR

-364 VSTRDYVSRVVR
+364 ASTREYVSRVVR

-388 ALDQLSDVLARLEP
+388 ALDQLSDVLDRLEP
-402 SGSHRGRLPGEV
+402 SGGHRGRLPGEV

-433 DENGLILDQEGFDR
+433 DENGLILDEEGFNR

-457 ASWKETATAAGSAPP
+457 ASWKETAAATGSAPP
-472 PTAEKTRFLGYT
+472 PTAEKTRFLGFT
-484 RLGADQST
+484 RLGTDQST

-640 NRKVMDNLSVTTLV
+640 NRKVMDNLSVTTRV

-659 AVSEGAMAL
+659 AVSEGATAL

-701 GLFKIVSESGIA
+701 GLFKIVSESGTA
-713 AGVRRIEAITGA
+713 AGVRRIEAITGS

-735 ALLSQLEGLFKGTR
+735 ELLSQLEGLSKGTR
-749 PELAG
+749 PELVG
-754 SVRRVQASVRSLE
+754 SVRRYQASIRSLE
-767 KELQETRYRLARD
+767 KELQEMRYRLAQD

-804 LDKAA
+804 LDNAS
-809 LRNLADELRSRIGRG
+809 LRNLADELKSRIGRG
-824 VVVLATADSVKVS
+824 VVVLATSDSGKVS
-837 LVAAITSDLTPRL
+837 LVAAITSDLTSRL

-863 GGGGGGRPDLAE
+863 GGGGGGRPDMAE
-875 AGGRDPSKLN
+875 AGGKDPSKLP
-885 LALAAVAGYVE
+885 LALEAVAGYVE
-896 KHVQGSET
+896 KHVQGVG

>member
-1 MGGLS
+1 MRH
-6 SPPPGRVDLQE
+6 PATRKFRIQATE
-17 TEAVTGNETR
+17 TVTGNDTR
-27 RQFLEYFHQ
+27 RKFLEYFHQ
-36 RGHRIVRSSSLV
+36 RGHHIVRSSSLV
-48 PADDP
+48 PTDDP

-68 FLGREKRDYL
+68 FLGRETRNYI

-99 GKTDRHHTFFEMLGN
+99 GKTARHHTFFEMLGN
-114 FSFGDYFKSE
+114 FSFGDYFKSK
-124 AIRLAWK
+124 AIPLAWE
-131 LVTGVYGLDP
+131 LVTEVYGLKS

-147 VYRDDDEAHRI
+147 IYQDDDDAYRI
-158 WNREVGV
+158 WNREIGV
-165 GSDRI
+165 PNNRI

-193 IHFDQGPADC
+193 IHYDQGTAGS
-203 EAGYTKC
+203 EAGHSQC
-210 SFPCECGRFV
+210 RFPCECGRFV

-225 VFMEFDRQSSG
+225 VFMEFDRQISG
-236 KLVPLPKPSVDTGM
+236 QLVPLPKPSVDTGM

-255 TAVLQ
+255 AAVLQ
-260 GKRSNYDTDL
+260 GKHSNYDTDL
-270 LKPLTRY
+270 LKPLTTY

-325 RKIMRRAIRHGRL
+325 RKIMRRAIRHGKL
-338 IGIEDEFLHRMGDR
+338 IGIEDEFLHRMASR
-352 VADLMQDAYPEL
+352 VADFMHVPYPEL
-364 VSTRDYVSRVVR
+364 SSTREYVSSVVH

-388 ALDQLSDVLARLEP
+388 ALDHLSEVLAKLGPLGSRSGQLS
-402 SGSHRGRLPGEV
+402 GEV

-433 DENGLILDQEGFDR
+433 DENGLILDEEGFKQ

-457 ASWKETATAAGSAPP
+457 ASWKEKATTAESALP
-472 PTAEKTRFLGYT
+472 PTAEKTQFLGYT
-484 RLGADQST
+484 QIITNQATIKS
-492 VMGILVEGTQT
+492 ILIQGKQT
-503 DSLPAGKAGEVFL
+503 TSLPTGKVGEVFL

-526 GQVGDTGVLQGAE
+526 GQVGDTGILDGGHAE
-539 AEAVVQDTYPA
+539 GVVQDTYPTL
-550 PPGYSAHRVRCARG
+550 PGYSAHLVKCARG
-564 GLRVGDRVEARVDGR
+564 VLQVGDIVEAQVDAL

-585 KNHTATHLL
+585 KSHTATHLL

-600 LVGFHVKQSGSL
+600 LLGFHVKQSGSL
-612 VAPDRLRFDFT
+612 VAANRLRFDFT
-623 HYAALSPEDL
+623 HYAALLPEDL
-633 IEVEDLV
+633 TEIEDSV
-640 NRKVMDNLSVTTLV
+640 NCKLMENLTVTTQI

-676 VRVVSVNGFSKEL
+676 VRVVSVDGFSREL

-713 AGVRRIEAITGA
+713 AGVRRIEAITGT

-735 ALLSQLEGLFKGTR
+735 ELLNQLEGLFKGTR
-749 PELAG
+749 PELVG
-754 SVRRVQASVRSLE
+754 SVRRYQSSIRSLE
-767 KELQETRYRLARD
+767 KELQEMRYRLAQNQ
-780 RVGQLLHSAR
+780 VGQLLHSTK
-790 SVNDVKVLTSVVDR
+790 SVNDIRILTSVVDQ
-804 LDKAA
+804 LDKAS
-809 LRNLADELRSRIGRG
+809 LRNLADELKSRIGSG
-824 VVVLATADSVKVS
+824 VVVLATSGTDKVS
-837 LVAAITSDLTPRL
+837 LVAAITSDLTPQL
-850 HAGRMVKE
+850 HAGKMVKE

-875 AGGRDPSKLN
+875 AGGKDPSKLS
-885 LALAAVAGYVE
+885 LALDAVASYVE
-896 KHVQGSET
+896 KHVQRTD

>member
-6 SPPPGRVDLQE
+6 NPPPEQVDIQE

-27 RQFLEYFHQ
+27 RQFLDYFQQ

-68 FLGREKRDYL
+68 FLGRETRDYL

-99 GKTDRHHTFFEMLGN
+99 GKTARHHTFFEMLGN

-124 AIRLAWK
+124 AIPLAWE
-131 LVTGVYGLDP
+131 LVTGVYGLNS

-147 VYRDDDEAHRI
+147 VYQDDDDAHRI

-165 GSDRI
+165 PSDRI

-193 IHFDQGPADC
+193 IHFDQGPAGS
-203 EAGYTKC
+203 EAGHSQC

-225 VFMEFDRQSSG
+225 VFMEFDRQTSG
-236 KLVPLPKPSVDTGM
+236 QLVPLPKPSVDTGM

-260 GKRSNYDTDL
+260 GRHSNYDTDL
-270 LKPLTRY
+270 LKPLTQY
-277 AAEIAGRDYGSDKAA
+277 AAEISRRDYGSDKAA

-338 IGIEDEFLHRMGDR
+338 IGVEDEFLHRMGDR
-352 VADLMQDAYPEL
+352 VADLMQNAYPEL
-364 VSTRDYVSRVVR
+364 ASTREYVSRVVR

-388 ALDQLSDVLARLEP
+388 ALDQLSAVLDRLEP
-402 SGSHRGRLPGEV
+402 SGSHPGSLPGEV

-433 DENGLILDQEGFDR
+433 DESGLILDEEGFNR

-484 RLGADQST
+484 QLDTEEAIIK
-492 VMGILVEGTQT
+492 GILIQGKQATLLT
-503 DSLPAGKAGEVFL
+503 AGKVGEVFL
-516 DQTPFYAETG
+516 DRTPFYAETG
-526 GQVGDTGVLQGAE
+526 GQVGDAGVLKGGE
-539 AEAVVQDTYPA
+539 AEAIVQDTYPA

-564 GLRVGDRVEARVDGR
+564 TLQVGDRVEARVDGR

-633 IEVEDLV
+633 IEIEDLV
-640 NRKVMDNLSVTTLV
+640 NRKVMDNLPVTTLV

-668 FGEKYGEQ
+668 FGEKYGER

-713 AGVRRIEAITGA
+713 AGVRRIEAITGT

-735 ALLSQLEGLFKGTR
+735 ELLGQLEGLSKGTR
-749 PELAG
+749 PELVG
-754 SVRRVQASVRSLE
+754 SVRRYQASIRSLE
-767 KELQETRYRLARD
+767 KELQEMRYRLAQD

-804 LDKAA
+804 LDKAS
-809 LRNLADELRSRIGRG
+809 LRNLADELKSRIGRG
-824 VVVLATADSVKVS
+824 VVVLATSGSGKVS
-837 LVAAITSDLTPRL
+837 LVAAITSDLTSRL

-858 IAAVV
+858 IASVV

-875 AGGRDPSKLN
+875 AGGKDPSKLP
-885 LALAAVAGYVE
+885 LALESVAGYVE
-896 KHVQGSET
+896 KHVEGTG

>member
-6 SPPPGRVDLQE
+6 NPPPEQVDIQE

-27 RQFLEYFHQ
+27 RQFLDYFQQ

-68 FLGREKRDYL
+68 FLGRETRDYL

-99 GKTDRHHTFFEMLGN
+99 GKTARHHTFFEMLGN

-124 AIRLAWK
+124 AIPLAWE
-131 LVTGVYGLDP
+131 LVTGVYGLNP

-147 VYRDDDEAHRI
+147 VYQDDDDAHRI

-165 GSDRI
+165 PSDRI

-193 IHFDQGPADC
+193 IHFDQGPAGS
-203 EAGYTKC
+203 EAGHSQC

-225 VFMEFDRQSSG
+225 VFMEFDRQTSG
-236 KLVPLPKPSVDTGM
+236 QLVPLPKPSVDTGM

-260 GKRSNYDTDL
+260 GKHSNYDTDL
-270 LKPLTRY
+270 LKPLTQY
-277 AAEIAGRDYGSDKAA
+277 AAEISRRDYGSDKAA

-364 VSTRDYVSRVVR
+364 ASTREYVSRVVR

-388 ALDQLSDVLARLEP
+388 ALDQLSEVLDRLEP
-402 SGSHRGRLPGEV
+402 SGSHPGSLPGEV

-433 DENGLILDQEGFDR
+433 DESGLILDEEGFNR
-447 RLTAQRERGR
+447 RLAAQRERGR
-457 ASWKETATAAGSAPP
+457 ASWKETAAAAGSAPP

-484 RLGADQST
+484 QLDTEESIIE
-492 VMGILVEGTQT
+492 GILIQGKQAAL
-503 DSLPAGKAGEVFL
+503 LPAGKVGEVFL
-516 DQTPFYAETG
+516 DRTPFYAETG
-526 GQVGDTGVLQGAE
+526 GQVGDAGVLKGGE
-539 AEAVVQDTYPA
+539 SEAVVQDTYPA

-564 GLRVGDRVEARVDGR
+564 TLQVGDRVEARVDGT

-633 IEVEDLV
+633 IEIEDLV
-640 NRKVMDNLSVTTLV
+640 NRKVMDNLPVTTLV

-659 AVSEGAMAL
+659 AVAEGAMAL

-713 AGVRRIEAITGA
+713 AG
-725 GALRRFREDE
+725 
-735 ALLSQLEGLFKGTR
+735 
-749 PELAG
+749 
-754 SVRRVQASVRSLE
+754 
-767 KELQETRYRLARD
+767 
-780 RVGQLLHSAR
+780 
-790 SVNDVKVLTSVVDR
+790 
-804 LDKAA
+804 
-809 LRNLADELRSRIGRG
+809 
-824 VVVLATADSVKVS
+824 
-837 LVAAITSDLTPRL
+837 
-850 HAGRMVKE
+850 
-858 IAAVV
+858 
-863 GGGGGGRPDLAE
+863 
-875 AGGRDPSKLN
+875 DPP
-885 LALAAVAGYVE
+885 
-896 KHVQGSET
+896 H

>member
-1 MGGLS
+1 M
-6 SPPPGRVDLQE
+6 
-17 TEAVTGNETR
+17 TGNETR
-27 RQFLEYFHQ
+27 RKFLEYFHQ
-36 RGHRIVRSSSLV
+36 RGHRIVKSSSLV

-68 FLGREKRDYL
+68 FLGRETRDYL

-99 GKTDRHHTFFEMLGN
+99 GKTARHHTFFEMLGN
-114 FSFGDYFKSE
+114 FSFGDYFKSQ
-124 AIRLAWK
+124 AIPLAWE
-131 LVTGVYGLDP
+131 LVTGIYGLKP
-141 EQLWIT
+141 EHLWIT
-147 VYRDDDEAHRI
+147 VFQDDDEAHRI

-193 IHFDQGPADC
+193 IHFDQGPAGS
-203 EAGYTKC
+203 EAGHSQC

-236 KLVPLPKPSVDTGM
+236 QLVPLPKPSVDTGM

-260 GKRSNYDTDL
+260 GKHSNYDTDL
-270 LKPLTRY
+270 LEPLTQY
-277 AAEIAGRDYGSDKAA
+277 AAEISGRNYGSHKAG

-338 IGIEDEFLHRMGDR
+338 IGIEDEFLHRMADR
-352 VADLMQDAYPEL
+352 VTDLMQEAYPEL
-364 VSTRDYVSRVVR
+364 TSTREYVSRVVR

-388 ALDQLSDVLARLEP
+388 ALDQLSDVLDRLEP
-402 SGSHRGRLPGEV
+402 SGTHRGRLPGEV

-433 DENGLILDQEGFDR
+433 DENGLILDEEGFNR

-457 ASWKETATAAGSAPP
+457 ASWKETAADAGSVPP

-484 RLGADQST
+484 QLDTDEAIIK
-492 VMGILVEGTQT
+492 GILIQGEQT
-503 DSLPAGKAGEVFL
+503 ALLPAGKVGEVFL
-516 DQTPFYAETG
+516 DRTPFYAETG
-526 GQVGDTGVLQGAE
+526 GQVGDAGVLQGGE
-539 AEAVVQDTYPA
+539 AEAVVQDTYPS

-564 GLRVGDRVEARVDGR
+564 TLQVGDRVEARVDGI

-633 IEVEDLV
+633 IEIEDLV
-640 NRKVMDNLSVTTLV
+640 NRKVMDNLPVTTLV
-654 QDLNQ
+654 QDLSQ

-676 VRVVSVNGFSKEL
+676 VRVVSVDGFSKEL

-713 AGVRRIEAITGA
+713 AGVRRIEAITGS

-735 ALLSQLEGLFKGTR
+735 ELLSQLEGLSKGTR
-749 PELAG
+749 PELVG
-754 SVRRVQASVRSLE
+754 SVRRYQASIRSLE
-767 KELQETRYRLARD
+767 KELQEMRYRLAQD
-780 RVGQLLHSAR
+780 RVGQLLHTAR

-804 LDKAA
+804 LDNAS
-809 LRNLADELRSRIGRG
+809 LRNLADELKSRIGRG
-824 VVVLATADSVKVS
+824 VVVLATSGSGKVS
-837 LVAAITSDLTPRL
+837 LVAAITPDLTSRL

-858 IAAVV
+858 IATVV

-875 AGGRDPSKLN
+875 AGGKDPGK
-885 LALAAVAGYVE
+885 LALALEAVAAYVE
-896 KHVQGSET
+896 RHV

>member
-1 MGGLS
+1 M
-6 SPPPGRVDLQE
+6 
-17 TEAVTGNETR
+17 TGNDTR
-27 RQFLEYFHQ
+27 RKFLEYFHQ
-36 RGHRIVRSSSLV
+36 RGHRIVNSSSLV

-68 FLGREKRDYL
+68 FLGRERRDYL

-99 GKTDRHHTFFEMLGN
+99 GKTARHHTFFEMLGN

-124 AIRLAWK
+124 AIPLAWE
-131 LVTGVYGLDP
+131 LVTGVYGLKP

-147 VYRDDDEAHRI
+147 VYRDDDDAHRI

-165 GSDRI
+165 PAGRI

-193 IHFDQGPADC
+193 IHFDQGPAGS
-203 EAGYTKC
+203 EAGHSQC
-210 SFPCECGRFV
+210 RFPCECGRFV

-225 VFMEFDRQSSG
+225 VFMEFDRQNSG
-236 KLVPLPKPSVDTGM
+236 QLVPLPKPSVDTGM

-260 GKRSNYDTDL
+260 GKHSNYDTDL
-270 LKPLTRY
+270 LKPLTLY
-277 AAEIAGRDYGSDKAA
+277 AAEIAGRDYGNHKAA

-302 ARATAFLVS
+302 ARAAAFLVS

-325 RKIMRRAIRHGRL
+325 RKIMRRAIRHGKL
-338 IGIEDEFLHRMGDR
+338 IGIEDEFLHRMADR
-352 VADLMQDAYPEL
+352 VADLMQETYPEL
-364 VSTRDYVSRVVR
+364 ASTREYVSRVVC

-388 ALDQLSDVLARLEP
+388 ALDQLSEVLARLGP
-402 SGSHRGRLPGEV
+402 SGSQPGRLPGEV

-433 DENGLILDQEGFDR
+433 DENRLVLDEAGFKR
-447 RLTAQRERGR
+447 RLTAQRKRGR
-457 ASWKETATAAGSAPP
+457 ASWKETATATGSSAP
-472 PTAEKTRFLGYT
+472 PTAEKTRFLGYS
-484 RLGADQST
+484 RLGTDQAT
-492 VMGILVEGTQT
+492 IMGIRIQGRQATL
-503 DSLPAGKAGEVFL
+503 LPAGNVGEVFL

-526 GQVGDTGVLQGAE
+526 GQVGDTGVLQGVE
-539 AEAVVQDTYPA
+539 AEAVVRDTFPA
-550 PPGYSAHRVRCARG
+550 HPGYSAHLVRCARG
-564 GLRVGDRVEARVDGR
+564 TLRVGDTVQARVDAA

-633 IEVEDLV
+633 IEIEDLV
-640 NRKVMDNLSVTTLV
+640 NRKVMDNLPVTTLV

-668 FGEKYGEQ
+668 FGEKYREQ
-676 VRVVSVNGFSKEL
+676 VRVVSVDGFSKEL

-713 AGVRRIEAITGA
+713 AGVRRIEAITGR
-725 GALRRFREDE
+725 GALLRFREDE
-735 ALLSQLEGLFKGTR
+735 ALLSQLEGLSKGTR
-749 PELAG
+749 PELVG
-754 SVRRVQASVRSLE
+754 SVRKYQTSIRSLE
-767 KELQETRYRLARD
+767 KELQDMRYRVAQD
-780 RVGQLLHSAR
+780 RVGQLLHAAR
-790 SVNDVKVLTSVVDR
+790 RVNDVRVLTSVVDR
-804 LDKAA
+804 LDKAS
-809 LRNLADELRSRIGRG
+809 LRNLADELKSRIGRG
-824 VVVLATADSVKVS
+824 VVVLATSDPDRVS
-837 LVAAITSDLTPRL
+837 LVAAITSNLTPGL
-850 HAGRMVKE
+850 HAGKMVKE
-858 IAAVV
+858 IASLV
-863 GGGGGGRPDLAE
+863 GGGGGGRPDMAE
-875 AGGRDPSKLN
+875 AGGKDPSKLP
-885 LALAAVAGYVE
+885 LALEAVASYVE
-896 KHVQGSET
+896 KHVPGPD

>member
-1 MGGLS
+1 M
-6 SPPPGRVDLQE
+6 
-17 TEAVTGNETR
+17 TGNETR

-99 GKTDRHHTFFEMLGN
+99 GKTARHHTFFEMLGN

-124 AIRLAWK
+124 AIPLAWE

-158 WNREVGV
+158 WNRDVGV

-193 IHFDQGPADC
+193 IHFDQGPVGCD
-203 EAGYTKC
+203 AGYTKC
-210 SFPCECGRFV
+210 RFPCECGRFV

-236 KLVPLPKPSVDTGM
+236 ELVPLPKPSVDTGM

-277 AAEIAGRDYGSDKAA
+277 AAELAGRDYGSDKSA

-364 VSTRDYVSRVVR
+364 AFTREYVSRVVR

-388 ALDQLSDVLARLEP
+388 ALDQLSDVLDRLEP
-402 SGSHRGRLPGEV
+402 SGSQGGRLPGEV

-433 DENGLILDQEGFDR
+433 DENGLILDEEGFNR

-484 RLGADQST
+484 RLGTDQST

-640 NRKVMDNLSVTTLV
+640 NRKVMDNLSVTTRV

-749 PELAG
+749 PELVG
-754 SVRRVQASVRSLE
+754 SVRRVQASIRSLE
-767 KELQETRYRLARD
+767 KELQETRYRLAQD

-790 SVNDVKVLTSVVDR
+790 SVNGVKVLTSVVDR

-837 LVAAITSDLTPRL
+837 LVAAIASDLTPRL

-875 AGGRDPSKLN
+875 AGGKDPSKLT
-885 LALAAVAGYVE
+885 LALEAVAGYVE
-896 KHVQGSET
+896 KHVQGSETSSAPSPATGRTLPG

>member
-1 MGGLS
+1 M
-6 SPPPGRVDLQE
+6 
-17 TEAVTGNETR
+17 TGNDTR
-27 RQFLEYFHQ
+27 RTFLEYFEQ

-48 PADDP
+48 PAQDP

-68 FLGREKRDYL
+68 FLGRESRDYL

-99 GKTDRHHTFFEMLGN
+99 GKTARHHTFFEMLGN

-124 AIRLAWK
+124 AIPLAWE
-131 LVTGVYGLDP
+131 LVTEVYGLRP

-147 VYRDDDEAHRI
+147 VYRDDDDAHRI

-165 GSDRI
+165 PDGRI

-193 IHFDQGPADC
+193 IHFDQGAAGC
-203 EAGYTKC
+203 ETRHCRC
-210 SFPCECGRFV
+210 SFPSECGRFV

-236 KLVPLPKPSVDTGM
+236 QLVPLPKPSVDTGM

-270 LKPLTRY
+270 LKPLTQY
-277 AAEIAGRDYGSDKAA
+277 AAEIAGREYGSDRAA

-311 DGVVPSNDGRGYVL
+311 DGVAPANDGRGYVL

-338 IGIEDEFLHRMGDR
+338 IGIEGEFLHRMADR
-352 VADLMQDAYPEL
+352 VADLMQEAYPEL
-364 VSTRDYVSRVVR
+364 ASTREYVSRVVG

-388 ALDQLSDVLARLEP
+388 ALDQLSEVLARLEP
-402 SGSHRGRLPGEV
+402 SGSHQGRLPGEV

-433 DENGLILDQEGFDR
+433 DENGLILDEEGFHR
-447 RLTAQRERGR
+447 RLAAQRERGR
-457 ASWKETATAAGSAPP
+457 ASWKETTAAGSALPP
-472 PTAEKTRFLGYT
+472 AAEKTRFLGYT
-484 RLGADQST
+484 RLDTDQAT
-492 VMGILVEGTQT
+492 VKAILIDGKQAA
-503 DSLPAGKAGEVFL
+503 LLQAGKVGEIFL

-526 GQVGDTGVLQGAE
+526 GQVGDTGVLQDGE
-539 AEAVVQDTYPA
+539 AEAVVEDTYPA
-550 PPGYSAHRVRCARG
+550 PPGFSAHRVRCARG
-564 GLRVGDRVEARVDGR
+564 ALQVGDRIEARVDGA

-633 IEVEDLV
+633 VEIEDLV
-640 NRKVMDNLSVTTLV
+640 NRKVMDNLPVTTLV

-668 FGEKYGEQ
+668 FGEKYRER
-676 VRVVSVNGFSKEL
+676 VRVVSVEGFSKEL

-735 ALLSQLEGLFKGTR
+735 QLLGQLEGLFKGTR
-749 PELAG
+749 PELVG
-754 SVRRVQASVRSLE
+754 LVRRSQASIRSLE
-767 KELQETRYRLARD
+767 KELQETCYRLARD
-780 RVGQLLHSAR
+780 RAGQLLDSAR
-790 SVNDVKVLTSVVDR
+790 SIQDVKVLTSVVEQ
-804 LDKAA
+804 LDQAS
-809 LRNLADELRSRIGRG
+809 LRNLADELKSRIGRG
-824 VVVLATADSVKVS
+824 VVVLATSGSGKVS
-837 LVAAITSDLTPRL
+837 LVAAVTSDLTSRL
-850 HAGRMVKE
+850 HAGKMVKE
-858 IAAVV
+858 IASMV
-863 GGGGGGRPDLAE
+863 GGGGGGRPDLAQ
-875 AGGRDPSKLN
+875 AGGKDPSKLP
-885 LALAAVAGYVE
+885 LALEAVAGYVE
-896 KHVQGSET
+896 KHVQGSR

>member
-1 MGGLS
+1 M
-6 SPPPGRVDLQE
+6 
-17 TEAVTGNETR
+17 TGNDTR
-27 RQFLEYFHQ
+27 RQFLEYFRQ

-68 FLGREKRDYL
+68 FLGREARDYL

-124 AIRLAWK
+124 AIPLAWE
-131 LVTGVYGLDP
+131 LVTEVYGLDP

-193 IHFDQGPADC
+193 IHFDQGPAAGC
-203 EAGYTKC
+203 EAGCTKC

-277 AAEIAGRDYGSDKAA
+277 AAEISGRDYGSRKAA

-338 IGIEDEFLHRMGDR
+338 IGIEDEFLHRMADR

-364 VSTRDYVSRVVR
+364 ASTREYVSRVVL

-388 ALDQLSDVLARLEP
+388 ALDQLSDVLDRLEP
-402 SGSHRGRLPGEV
+402 SGSRQDRLPGEV

-433 DENGLILDQEGFDR
+433 DENGLILDEEGFNR

-457 ASWKETATAAGSAPP
+457 ASWKETATATGSAPP

-484 RLGADQST
+484 QLETGEAIIRS
-492 VMGILVEGTQT
+492 ILIQGKQT
-503 DSLPAGKAGEVFL
+503 TLLPAGKVGEVFL
-516 DQTPFYAETG
+516 DRTPFYAETG
-526 GQVGDTGVLQGAE
+526 GQVGDAGVLQSGE
-539 AEAVVQDTYPA
+539 TQAVVQDTYPA
-550 PPGYSAHRVRCARG
+550 PPGYSAHLVRCARG
-564 GLRVGDRVEARVDGR
+564 ALQAGDRVEARVDGT

-633 IEVEDLV
+633 VEIEDLV
-640 NRKVMDNLSVTTLV
+640 NRKVMENLPVTTLV

-701 GLFKIVSESGIA
+701 GLFKIVGESGIA

-735 ALLSQLEGLFKGTR
+735 ELLSQLEGLSKGTR
-749 PELAG
+749 PELVG
-754 SVRRVQASVRSLE
+754 SVRRYQASIRSLE
-767 KELQETRYRLARD
+767 KELQEMRYRLAQD

-790 SVNDVKVLTSVVDR
+790 SVNGVKVLTSVVDR
-804 LDKAA
+804 LDNAS
-809 LRNLADELRSRIGRG
+809 LRNLADELKSRIGRG
-824 VVVLATADSVKVS
+824 VVVLATSGSGKVS
-837 LVAAITSDLTPRL
+837 LVAAITSDLTSRL

-858 IAAVV
+858 IASMV

-875 AGGRDPSKLN
+875 AGGRDPSKLP
-885 LALAAVAGYVE
+885 LALEAVAGYVE
-896 KHVQGSET
+896 KHVQGVG

>member
-6 SPPPGRVDLQE
+6 NPPPSQVDVGE
-17 TEAVTGNETR
+17 TEVVTGNETR

-68 FLGREKRDYL
+68 FLGRERRDYL

-124 AIRLAWK
+124 AIPLAWK
-131 LVTGVYGLDP
+131 LVTEVYGLDP
-141 EQLWIT
+141 EKLWIT

-158 WNREVGV
+158 WNREIGV

-193 IHFDQGPADC
+193 IHFDQGPAGC

-270 LKPLTRY
+270 LKPLTQY
-277 AAEIAGRDYGSDKAA
+277 AAEISRRDYGSDKAA

-302 ARATAFLVS
+302 ARAAAFLVS
-311 DGVVPSNDGRGYVL
+311 DGVIPSNDGRGYVL
-325 RKIMRRAIRHGRL
+325 RKIMRRGIRHGRL
-338 IGIEDEFLHRMGDR
+338 IGIEDEFLHRIADR

-364 VSTRDYVSRVVR
+364 ASTREYVSRVVR

-388 ALDQLSDVLARLEP
+388 ALDQLSDVLDRLEP
-402 SGSHRGRLPGEV
+402 SRSQGGRLPGEV

-433 DENGLILDQEGFDR
+433 DENGLALDEEGFNR

-457 ASWKETATAAGSAPP
+457 ASWKEAATAAGSAPP

-484 RLGADQST
+484 RLDTDEAIIR
-492 VMGILVEGTQT
+492 GILIQGKQT
-503 DSLPAGKAGEVFL
+503 ALLPAGQVGEVFL
-516 DQTPFYAETG
+516 DRTPFYAETG
-526 GQVGDTGVLQGAE
+526 GQVGDAGVLQGGE
-539 AEAVVQDTYPA
+539 TEAVVQDTYPA
-550 PPGYSAHRVRCARG
+550 PPGYSAHLARCARG
-564 GLRVGDRVEARVDGR
+564 ALQVGDRVEARVDVT

-633 IEVEDLV
+633 FEIEDLV
-640 NRKVMDNLSVTTLV
+640 NRKVMDNLPVTTLV

-659 AVSEGAMAL
+659 AVSDGAMAL
-668 FGEKYGEQ
+668 FGEKYGER

-713 AGVRRIEAITGA
+713 AGVRRIEAITGT

-735 ALLSQLEGLFKGTR
+735 ELLSQLEGLSKGTR
-749 PELAG
+749 LELVG
-754 SVRRVQASVRSLE
+754 SVRKYQASIRSLE
-767 KELQETRYRLARD
+767 KELQEMRYRLAQD

-790 SVNDVKVLTSVVDR
+790 SVNDVKVLTSEVDR
-804 LDKAA
+804 LDNAS
-809 LRNLADELRSRIGRG
+809 LRNLADELKSRIGRG
-824 VVVLATADSVKVS
+824 VVVLATSGSGKVS
-837 LVAAITSDLTPRL
+837 LVAAITSDLTSRL
-850 HAGRMVKE
+850 HAGKMVKE
-858 IAAVV
+858 IASVV

-875 AGGRDPSKLN
+875 AGGKDPSKLP
-885 LALAAVAGYVE
+885 LALEAVAGYVE
-896 KHVQGSET
+896 RHVL

>member
-1 MGGLS
+1 M
-6 SPPPGRVDLQE
+6 
-17 TEAVTGNETR
+17 TGNDTR
-27 RQFLEYFHQ
+27 RQFLEFFHQ

-48 PADDP
+48 PAGDP

-68 FLGREKRDYL
+68 FLGQEKRDYL

-99 GKTDRHHTFFEMLGN
+99 GKTLRHHTFFEMLGN

-124 AIRLAWK
+124 AIPLAWQ
-131 LVTGVYGLDP
+131 LVTEIYGLEP

-147 VYRDDDEAHRI
+147 VYRDDDDAHRI
-158 WNREVGV
+158 WNRDVGV

-193 IHFDQGPADC
+193 IHFDQGPAGS
-203 EAGYTKC
+203 EAGHSQC

-225 VFMEFDRQSSG
+225 VFMEFDRRSSG
-236 KLVPLPKPSVDTGM
+236 QLVPLPKPSVDTGM

-260 GKRSNYDTDL
+260 GKHSNYDTDL
-270 LKPLTRY
+270 LKPLTQY
-277 AAEIAGRDYGSDKAA
+277 AAEISGRDYGSDKAA

-311 DGVVPSNDGRGYVL
+311 DGVAPDNDGRGYVL

-338 IGIEDEFLHRMGDR
+338 IGIEDEFLHRMADR

-364 VSTRDYVSRVVR
+364 ASTRDYVSRVVR

-388 ALDQLSDVLARLEP
+388 ALDQLSDVLDRLEP
-402 SGSHRGRLPGEV
+402 SGSQRGKLPGEV

-433 DENGLILDQEGFDR
+433 DESGLILDEEGFNR

-457 ASWKETATAAGSAPP
+457 ASWKETAAAAGSAPP

-484 RLGADQST
+484 RLETEEAIIQ
-492 VMGILVEGTQT
+492 GILIQGRQT
-503 DSLPAGKAGEVFL
+503 DSLPAGKVGEIFL

-564 GLRVGDRVEARVDGR
+564 ALRVGDRVEARVEGT

-600 LVGFHVKQSGSL
+600 RVGFHVKQSGSL

-633 IEVEDLV
+633 VEIEDLV

-654 QDLNQ
+654 QDLTQ

-676 VRVVSVNGFSKEL
+676 VRVVSVDGFSKEL
-689 CGGTHVSRTGDI
+689 CGGTHVTRTGDI

-735 ALLSQLEGLFKGTR
+735 VLLSRLEGLFKGTR
-749 PELAG
+749 PELVG
-754 SVRRVQASVRSLE
+754 SVRRVQASIRSLE
-767 KELQETRYRLARD
+767 KELQEMRYRLAQE
-780 RVGQLLHSAR
+780 RVGQQLDSAG
-790 SVNDVKVLTSVVDR
+790 SVNDVKVVTAVVDR
-804 LDKAA
+804 LDKAS
-809 LRNLADELRSRIGRG
+809 LRNLADELKSRIGRG
-824 VVVLATADSVKVS
+824 VVVLATSDSGKVS

-875 AGGRDPSKLN
+875 AGGRDPSRLP
-885 LALAAVAGYVE
+885 LALEAVAGYVE
-896 KHVQGSET
+896 RHVEAAG

>member
-1 MGGLS
+1 M
-6 SPPPGRVDLQE
+6 
-17 TEAVTGNETR
+17 TGNDTR

-68 FLGREKRDYL
+68 FLGRETRDYH

-99 GKTDRHHTFFEMLGN
+99 GKTARHHTFFEMLGN

-124 AIRLAWK
+124 AIPLAWE
-131 LVTGVYGLDP
+131 LVTGVYGLNP

-147 VYRDDDEAHRI
+147 VYLDDDDAHRI
-158 WNREVGV
+158 WNREVGI

-193 IHFDQGPADC
+193 IHFDQGAAGS
-203 EAGYTKC
+203 EAGHSQC

-236 KLVPLPKPSVDTGM
+236 QLVPLPKPSVDTGM

-260 GKRSNYDTDL
+260 GKHSNYDTDL
-270 LKPLTRY
+270 LRPLTQY
-277 AAEIAGRDYGSDKAA
+277 AAEISGRDYGSDKTA

-302 ARATAFLVS
+302 ARAAAFLVG

-338 IGIEDEFLHRMGDR
+338 IGIEDEFLHRMADR
-352 VADLMQDAYPEL
+352 VADLMQDAYPEMA
-364 VSTRDYVSRVVR
+364 STREYVSRVVL

-388 ALDQLSDVLARLEP
+388 ALDQLSDVLDRLEP
-402 SGSHRGRLPGEV
+402 SGSQRGRLPGEV

-433 DENGLILDQEGFDR
+433 VENGLVLDEEGFNR

-457 ASWKETATAAGSAPP
+457 ASWKETTTAAGSSPP
-472 PTAEKTRFLGYT
+472 PTEEKTRFLGYT
-484 RLGADQST
+484 QLGTDEAIIRSIRIQ
-492 VMGILVEGTQT
+492 GKQT
-503 DSLPAGKAGEVFL
+503 ASLPVGKVGEVFL
-516 DQTPFYAETG
+516 DRTPFYAETG
-526 GQVGDTGVLQGAE
+526 GQVGDTGLLQGGE
-539 AEAVVQDTYPA
+539 TEAVVQDTYPS

-564 GLRVGDRVEARVDGR
+564 ALQVGDRVEARVDGT

-633 IEVEDLV
+633 NEIEDLV
-640 NRKVMDNLSVTTLV
+640 NRKVMENLPVTTQV

-659 AVSEGAMAL
+659 AVSDGAMAL
-668 FGEKYGEQ
+668 FGEKYGER

-713 AGVRRIEAITGA
+713 AGIRRVEAITGT

-735 ALLSQLEGLFKGTR
+735 ELLSQLEGLSKGTR
-749 PELAG
+749 PELVG
-754 SVRRVQASVRSLE
+754 SVRRFQASIRSLE
-767 KELQETRYRLARD
+767 KELQETRYRLAQD
-780 RVGQLLHSAR
+780 RVAQLLHSVR

-804 LDKAA
+804 LDNAS
-809 LRNLADELRSRIGRG
+809 LRNLADELKSRIGRG
-824 VVVLATADSVKVS
+824 VVVLATSGSGKVS
-837 LVAAITSDLTPRL
+837 LVAAITSDLTSRL

-858 IAAVV
+858 IASLV

-875 AGGRDPSKLN
+875 AGGKDPSKLP
-885 LALAAVAGYVE
+885 LALEAVARYVE
-896 KHVQGSET
+896 KHV

>member
-1 MGGLS
+1 M
-6 SPPPGRVDLQE
+6 
-17 TEAVTGNETR
+17 TGNDTR
-27 RQFLEYFHQ
+27 RKFLEYFHQ
-36 RGHRIVRSSSLV
+36 RGHRIVNSSSLV

-68 FLGREKRDYL
+68 FLGRERRDYL

-99 GKTDRHHTFFEMLGN
+99 GKTARHHTFFEMLGN

-124 AIRLAWK
+124 AIPLAWE
-131 LVTGVYGLDP
+131 LVTGVYGLKP

-147 VYRDDDEAHRI
+147 VYRDDDDAHRI

-165 GSDRI
+165 PAGRI

-193 IHFDQGPADC
+193 IHFDQGPAGS
-203 EAGYTKC
+203 EAGHSQC
-210 SFPCECGRFV
+210 RFPCECGRFV

-225 VFMEFDRQSSG
+225 VFMEFDRQNSG
-236 KLVPLPKPSVDTGM
+236 QLVPLPKPSVDTGM

-260 GKRSNYDTDL
+260 GKHSNYDTDL
-270 LKPLTRY
+270 LKPLTLY
-277 AAEIAGRDYGSDKAA
+277 AAEIAGRDYGNHKAA

-302 ARATAFLVS
+302 ARAAAFLVS

-325 RKIMRRAIRHGRL
+325 RKIMRRAIRHGKL
-338 IGIEDEFLHRMGDR
+338 IGIEDEFLHRMADR
-352 VADLMQDAYPEL
+352 VADLMQETYPEL
-364 VSTRDYVSRVVR
+364 ASTREYVSRVVC

-388 ALDQLSDVLARLEP
+388 ALDQLSEVLARLGP
-402 SGSHRGRLPGEV
+402 SGSQPGRLPGEV

-433 DENGLILDQEGFDR
+433 DENRLVLDEEGFKR

-457 ASWKETATAAGSAPP
+457 ASWKETATATGSSAP
-472 PTAEKTRFLGYT
+472 PTAEKTRFLGYS
-484 RLGADQST
+484 RLGTDQAT
-492 VMGILVEGTQT
+492 IMGIRIQGKQATL
-503 DSLPAGKAGEVFL
+503 LPAGNVGEVFL

-526 GQVGDTGVLQGAE
+526 GQVGDTGVLQGVE
-539 AEAVVQDTYPA
+539 AEAVVRDTFPA
-550 PPGYSAHRVRCARG
+550 HPGYSAHLVRCARG
-564 GLRVGDRVEARVDGR
+564 ALRVGDTVQARVDAA

-633 IEVEDLV
+633 IEIEDLV
-640 NRKVMDNLSVTTLV
+640 NRKVMDNLPVTTLV

-676 VRVVSVNGFSKEL
+676 VRVVSVDGFSKEL

-713 AGVRRIEAITGA
+713 AGVRRIEAITGR
-725 GALRRFREDE
+725 GALLRFREDE
-735 ALLSQLEGLFKGTR
+735 ALLSQLEGLSKGTR
-749 PELAG
+749 PELVG
-754 SVRRVQASVRSLE
+754 SVRKYQTSIRSLE
-767 KELQETRYRLARD
+767 KELQETRYRLAQD

-790 SVNDVKVLTSVVDR
+790 RVNDVRVLTSVVDR
-804 LDKAA
+804 LDKAS
-809 LRNLADELRSRIGRG
+809 LRNLADELKSRMGRG
-824 VVVLATADSVKVS
+824 VVVLATSDPDRVS
-837 LVAAITSDLTPRL
+837 LVAAITSNLTPRL
-850 HAGRMVKE
+850 HAGKMVKE
-858 IAAVV
+858 IATLV
-863 GGGGGGRPDLAE
+863 GGGGGGRPDMAE
-875 AGGRDPSKLN
+875 AGGKDPSKLP
-885 LALAAVAGYVE
+885 LALEAVASYVE
-896 KHVQGSET
+896 KHVPGPD

>member
-1 MGGLS
+1 M
-6 SPPPGRVDLQE
+6 
-17 TEAVTGNETR
+17 TGNDTR
-27 RQFLEYFHQ
+27 RKFLEYFHQ
-36 RGHRIVRSSSLV
+36 RGHRIVNSSSLV

-68 FLGREKRDYL
+68 FLGRERRDYL

-99 GKTDRHHTFFEMLGN
+99 GKTARHHTFFEMLGN

-124 AIRLAWK
+124 AIPLAWE
-131 LVTGVYGLDP
+131 LVTGVYGLKP

-147 VYRDDDEAHRI
+147 VYRDDDDAHRI

-165 GSDRI
+165 PAGRI

-193 IHFDQGPADC
+193 IHFDQGPAGS
-203 EAGYTKC
+203 EAGHSQC
-210 SFPCECGRFV
+210 RFPCECGRFV

-225 VFMEFDRQSSG
+225 VFMEFDRQNSG
-236 KLVPLPKPSVDTGM
+236 QLVPLPKPSVDTGM

-260 GKRSNYDTDL
+260 GKHSNYDTDL
-270 LKPLTRY
+270 LKPLTLY
-277 AAEIAGRDYGSDKAA
+277 AAEIAGRDYGNHKAA

-302 ARATAFLVS
+302 ARAAAFLVS

-325 RKIMRRAIRHGRL
+325 RKIMRRAIRHGKL
-338 IGIEDEFLHRMGDR
+338 IGIEDEFLHRMADR
-352 VADLMQDAYPEL
+352 VADLMQETYPEL
-364 VSTRDYVSRVVR
+364 ASTREYVSRVVR

-388 ALDQLSDVLARLEP
+388 ALDQLSEVLARLGS
-402 SGSHRGRLPGEV
+402 SGSQPGRLPGEV

-433 DENGLILDQEGFDR
+433 DENRLVLDEEGFKR

-457 ASWKETATAAGSAPP
+457 ASWKETATATGSAAP
-472 PTAEKTRFLGYT
+472 PTAEKTRFLGYS
-484 RLGADQST
+484 RLGTDQAT
-492 VMGILVEGTQT
+492 IMGIRIQGKQT
-503 DSLPAGKAGEVFL
+503 PLLPAGNVGEVFL

-526 GQVGDTGVLQGAE
+526 GQVGDTGVLQGVE
-539 AEAVVQDTYPA
+539 AEAVVRDTYPA
-550 PPGYSAHRVRCARG
+550 HPGHSAHLVRCARG
-564 GLRVGDRVEARVDGR
+564 ALRVGDTVQAQVDAA

-600 LVGFHVKQSGSL
+600 RVGFHVKQSGSL

-633 IEVEDLV
+633 IEIEDLV
-640 NRKVMDNLSVTTLV
+640 NRKVMDNLPVTTLV
-654 QDLNQ
+654 QDLNL

-676 VRVVSVNGFSKEL
+676 VRVVSVDGFSKEL

-701 GLFKIVSESGIA
+701 GLFKMVSESGIA
-713 AGVRRIEAITGA
+713 AGVRRIEAITGR
-725 GALRRFREDE
+725 GALLRFREDE
-735 ALLSQLEGLFKGTR
+735 ALLSQLEGLSKGTR
-749 PELAG
+749 PELVG
-754 SVRRVQASVRSLE
+754 SVRKYQTSIRSLE
-767 KELQETRYRLARD
+767 KELQEMRYRLAQD
-780 RVGQLLHSAR
+780 RVGQLLHTAR
-790 SVNDVKVLTSVVDR
+790 RVNDVRVLTSVVDK
-804 LDKAA
+804 LDKAS
-809 LRNLADELRSRIGRG
+809 LRNLADELKSRIGRG
-824 VVVLATADSVKVS
+824 VVVLATSDPDRVS
-837 LVAAITSDLTPRL
+837 LVAAITSNLTPGL
-850 HAGRMVKE
+850 HAGKMVKE
-858 IAAVV
+858 IASLV
-863 GGGGGGRPDLAE
+863 GGGGGGRPDMAE
-875 AGGRDPSKLN
+875 AGGKDPSKLP
-885 LALAAVAGYVE
+885 LALEAVASYVE
-896 KHVQGSET
+896 KHVPGPD

>member
-1 MGGLS
+1 MGGLINPS
-6 SPPPGRVDLQE
+6 AGQVDVQE
-17 TEAVTGNETR
+17 TEVVTGNETR
-27 RQFLEYFHQ
+27 RQFLEFFHQ

-48 PADDP
+48 PVDDP

-68 FLGREKRDYL
+68 FLGREARDYL

-124 AIRLAWK
+124 AIPLAWK
-131 LVTGVYGLDP
+131 LVTEVYGLDP

-165 GSDRI
+165 GSHRI

-193 IHFDQGPADC
+193 IHFDQGPSAGC

-270 LKPLTRY
+270 LEPLTRY
-277 AAEIAGRDYGSDKAA
+277 AAEISGRDYGSHKAA

-338 IGIEDEFLHRMGDR
+338 IGIEDEFLHRMADR

-364 VSTRDYVSRVVR
+364 ASTREYVSRVVL

-388 ALDQLSDVLARLEP
+388 ALDQLSDVLDRLEP
-402 SGSHRGRLPGEV
+402 SGSRQDRLPGEV

-433 DENGLILDQEGFDR
+433 DENGLILDEEGFNR

-484 RLGADQST
+484 QLETEEAIIRS
-492 VMGILVEGTQT
+492 ILIQGKQITL
-503 DSLPAGKAGEVFL
+503 LPAGKVGEVFL
-516 DQTPFYAETG
+516 DRTPFYAETG
-526 GQVGDTGVLQGAE
+526 GQVGDAGVLQGGE
-539 AEAVVQDTYPA
+539 TEGVVQDTYPA
-550 PPGYSAHRVRCARG
+550 PPGYSAHLVRCARG
-564 GLRVGDRVEARVDGR
+564 ALQVGDRVEARVDGT

-633 IEVEDLV
+633 IEIEDLV
-640 NRKVMDNLSVTTLV
+640 NRKVMENLPVSTLV

-701 GLFKIVSESGIA
+701 GLFKIVGESGIA
-713 AGVRRIEAITGA
+713 AGVRRIEAITGT

-735 ALLSQLEGLFKGTR
+735 ELLGQLEGLSKGTR
-749 PELAG
+749 PELVG
-754 SVRRVQASVRSLE
+754 SVRRYQASIRSLE
-767 KELQETRYRLARD
+767 KELQEMRYRLAQD

-790 SVNDVKVLTSVVDR
+790 SVNGVKVLTSVVDR
-804 LDKAA
+804 LDNAS
-809 LRNLADELRSRIGRG
+809 LRNLADELKSRIGRG
-824 VVVLATADSVKVS
+824 VVVLATSGSGKVS
-837 LVAAITSDLTPRL
+837 LVAAITSDLTSRL

-858 IAAVV
+858 IASMV

-875 AGGRDPSKLN
+875 AGGRDPSKLP
-885 LALAAVAGYVE
+885 LALEAVAGYVE
-896 KHVQGSET
+896 KHVQGVG